1 MHPFGCKDTDFF
13 ANNQIFRIK
22 SYRKLY
28 FEAKSIE
35 NSGYV
40 PSLDGGIRRRDTTRR
55 MGYIRIETSRA
66 GRHLPRPYGEQDIG
80 LRMTRVCQTRG

>member
-28 FEAKSIE
+28 FEAKSKG

-40 PSLDGGIRRRDTTRR
+40 SATSRRNTKKRRRKGD
-55 MGYIRIETSRA
+55 A
-66 GRHLPRPYGEQDIG
+66 GN
-80 LRMTRVCQTRG
+80 